1 MKTILVTG
9 GTVFVSRY
17 VASYF
22 VARGDR
28 VYVLN
33 RGTRPQPAGV
43 TPLLADRHALGGLL
57 RSMTFDAVLD
67 MTAYHADDIILL
79 LDALSDFATYVL
91 LSSSAVYP
99 ETAFQ
104 PIQEETALG
113 PNRFWGAYGLG
124 KIGAEHAL
132 LGRVPNA
139 YILRPP
145 YLYGP
150 MNNLYR
156 EAFVFDCALQNRP
169 FCLPQDGQMGLQFF
183 YIEDLCRFLDVLLD
197 TRPAQ
202 TVFNLGHPQSL
213 PVAEW
218 VRLCYAAVG
227 KVPAFVSVDGTVEQ
241 RAYFCFR
248 PYEYRLDVAKQ
259 QALLPSLTPMAEGLD
274 ASLAW
279 YLAHPDSVNRKPYLD
294 YIDHCLL

>member
-17 VASYF
+17 VASHF

-33 RGTRPQPAGV
+33 RGTRPQVEGA
-43 TPLLADRHALGGLL
+43 TPLLADRHALDGLL

-67 MTAYHADDIILL
+67 MTAYHADDVVLL
-79 LDALSDFATYVL
+79 LDALGDFGTYVL

-99 ETAFQ
+99 ETASQ
-104 PIQEETALG
+104 PFREETAPG
-113 PNRFWGAYGLG
+113 PNRFWGDYGLG
-124 KIGAEHAL
+124 KIEAEQAL

-156 EAFVFDCALQNRP
+156 EAFVFDCAMRNRP
-169 FCLPQDGQMGLQFF
+169 FCLPQNGQMGLQFF

-202 TVFNLGHPQSL
+202 TVFNLGNPQSL
-213 PVAEW
+213 SVSEW
-218 VRLCYAAVG
+218 VRLCYAAAG
-227 KVPAFVSVDGTVEQ
+227 KTPAFRSVDGTVEQ
-241 RAYFCFR
+241 RSYFCFHL
-248 PYEYRLDVAKQ
+248 YEYRLDVAKQ
-259 QALLPSLTPMAEGLD
+259 QALLPALMPMAEGLD

-279 YLAHPDSVNRKPYLD
+279 YLAHPDSVNRRPYLE
-294 YIDHCLL
+294 YIDRWLL

>member
-79 LDALSDFATYVL
+79 LDALSDFGTYVL

>member
-79 LDALSDFATYVL
+79 LDALSDFGTYVL

-202 TVFNLGHPQSL
+202 TVFNLGYPQSL

-294 YIDHCLL
+294 FIDCCLL

>member
-17 VASYF
+17 VASHF

-33 RGTRPQPAGV
+33 RGTRPQAEGV
-43 TPLLADRHALGGLL
+43 TPLLTDRHALGDLL
-57 RSMTFDAVLD
+57 QSMTFDAVLD
-67 MTAYHADDIILL
+67 MTAYHADDVTLL
-79 LDALSDFATYVL
+79 LDALGGFGTYVL

-99 ETAFQ
+99 ETAPQ
-104 PIQEETALG
+104 PFPEETATG
-113 PNRFWGAYGLG
+113 PNRFWGGYGLG
-124 KIGAEHAL
+124 KIEAEQAL
-132 LGRVPNA
+132 LSRVPNA

-156 EAFVFDCALQNRP
+156 EAFVFDCAQRDRP
-169 FCLPQDGQMGLQFF
+169 FFLPRDGQMGLQFF

-197 TRPAQ
+197 TSPAQ
-202 TVFNLGHPQSL
+202 TVFNLGDPQPLS
-213 PVAEW
+213 VAEW
-218 VRLCYAAVG
+218 VRLCYATLG
-227 KVPAFVSVDGTVEQ
+227 KVPAFVSVDEAVEQ
-241 RAYFCFR
+241 RAYFCFH
-248 PYEYRLDVAKQ
+248 PYEYHLDVAKQ
-259 QALLPSLTPMAEGLD
+259 QALLPVLTPMSEGLG

-279 YLAHPDSVNRKPYLD
+279 YLQHPDSVNRRPYLD
-294 YIDHCLL
+294 FIDHHLL

>member
-17 VASYF
+17 VASHF

-33 RGTRPQPAGV
+33 RGTRPQVEGA
-43 TPLLADRHALGGLL
+43 TPLLADRHALDGLL

-67 MTAYHADDIILL
+67 MTAYHADDVVLL
-79 LDALSDFATYVL
+79 LDALGDFGTYVL

-99 ETAFQ
+99 ETASQ
-104 PIQEETALG
+104 PFREETAPG
-113 PNRFWGAYGLG
+113 PNRFWGDYGLG
-124 KIGAEHAL
+124 KIEAEQAL

-156 EAFVFDCALQNRP
+156 EAFVFDCAMRNRP
-169 FCLPQDGQMGLQFF
+169 FCLPQNGQMGLQFF

-202 TVFNLGHPQSL
+202 TVFNLGNPQSL
-213 PVAEW
+213 SVAEW
-218 VRLCYAAVG
+218 VRLCYAAAG
-227 KVPAFVSVDGTVEQ
+227 KTPAFQSVDGTVEQ
-241 RAYFCFR
+241 RSYFCFHL
-248 PYEYRLDVAKQ
+248 YEYRLDVAKQ
-259 QALLPSLTPMAEGLD
+259 QALLPALTPMAEGLD

-279 YLAHPDSVNRKPYLD
+279 YLAHSDGVNRRPYLE
-294 YIDHCLL
+294 YIDRWLL

>member
-79 LDALSDFATYVL
+79 LDALSDFGTYVL

-279 YLAHPDSVNRKPYLD
+279 YLAHPDSVNQKPYLD
-294 YIDHCLL
+294 FIDCCLL

>member
-1 MKTILVTG
+1 MKTILITG

-17 VASYF
+17 VASHF
-22 VARGDR
+22 SAQGDR

-33 RGTRPQPAGV
+33 RGTRPQVEGV
-43 TPLLADRHALGGLL
+43 TPLLADRHALGDLL

-67 MTAYHADDIILL
+67 MTAYHAEDVTLL
-79 LDALSDFATYVL
+79 LDALGSFGTYVL

-99 ETAFQ
+99 ENAPQ
-104 PIQEETALG
+104 PFREETALG
-113 PNRFWGAYGLG
+113 PNRFWGDYGLG
-124 KIGAEHAL
+124 KIEAERAL

-156 EAFVFDCALQNRP
+156 EAFVFDCALWNRP
-169 FCLPQDGQMGLQFF
+169 FYLPQDGQMGLQFF
-183 YIEDLCRFLDVLLD
+183 SIEDLCRFLDVLLD

-202 TVFNLGHPQSL
+202 TVFNLGNPQSL
-213 PVAEW
+213 SVAEW
-218 VRLCYAAVG
+218 VGLCYAAAG
-227 KVPAFVSVDGTVEQ
+227 KAPAFVSVDESVAQ
-241 RAYFCFR
+241 RSYFCFH
-248 PYEYRLDVAKQ
+248 PYEYQLDVTRQ
-259 QALLPSLTPMAEGLD
+259 QALLPTLTPMAEGLD

-279 YLAHPDSVNRKPYLD
+279 YLAHPNDVNRRPYLD
-294 YIDHCLL
+294 YIDRCLL

>member
-33 RGTRPQPAGV
+33 WGTRPQPEGV

-67 MTAYHADDIILL
+67 MTAYQADDVSLL
-79 LDALSDFATYVL
+79 LDALDDFRTYVL

-99 ETAFQ
+99 ETAPQ
-104 PIQEETALG
+104 PFQEETSLG

-124 KIGAEHAL
+124 KIEAEQAL

-169 FCLPQDGQMGLQFF
+169 FFLPQDGQMGLQFF

-213 PVAEW
+213 SVADW

-227 KVPAFVSVDGTVEQ
+227 KVPTFVSVDEAVEQ
-241 RAYFCFR
+241 RSYFCFR
-248 PYEYRLDVAKQ
+248 PYAYRLDVAKQ

-294 YIDHCLL
+294 FIDRCLL